1 MSVYSNSV
9 RSSILDPVF
18 FSQQRCEF
26 RLTDRAMAYLPNM
39 RLGNCGISLDAGV
52 NNSYHMGAGV
62 GCMVDRIRLMD
73 GNEELDS
80 LRNAGAWLT
89 FKGLQKTNSQNNNVF
104 TELAGGYLGWSTSAR
119 GDLFSAKTKTIRQ
132 GAPETLGTIDLRDV
146 FPILTSLSH
155 LSTKTFKN
163 LRVVIEYQ
171 QKVQSLLNNVTVA
184 GSAGLTRVTPI
195 LIVDEITSPALV
207 ATLEKQLVSAEWL
220 AIEHDLVN
228 IPAVPGIGATTPAA
242 TSVVQR
248 NALRVNGFQGK
259 AVSRMLITKN
269 YTDPSLNVDVGV
281 GVKGLGGFGSR
292 ALHKERFNLR
302 LNGRNLMA
310 GDGLIT
316 PSQTTMMLADVW
328 GDLNMTPFSDTE
340 SVGLDSK
347 YGLSMIQPSGLIGIP
362 PNNWVGVNT
371 TSPQIWKFGGTKE
384 AVGQILTTTIVALGT
399 TYAVGNTGNCTGG
412 SGSGAT
418 YTIDTIGANG
428 TVTGV
433 TITDKGQDYLAG
445 DILTLDGSGD
455 SLATVSATT
464 FVDTNAWETAPTAQ
478 QGHWAG
484 NSSFIG
490 LPIHDRISDIQLD
503 LVRTGTNTEQTGAG
517 TAAQVSPSSSAG
529 NYQSMNV
536 NIFAEVSKVLNISGG
551 DWKISYA

>member
-39 RLGNCGISLDAGV
+39 RLGNCGMSVNAGV

-62 GCMVDRIRLMD
+62 GCLVDRIRLMD

-104 TELAGGYLGWSTSAR
+104 TELGGGYLGWSTSAR
-119 GDLFSAKTKTIRQ
+119 GDLISVKSKTIRH
-132 GAPETLGTIDLRDV
+132 GNAETLGTIDLRDV

-171 QKVQSLLNNVTVA
+171 QKIQSLVNNVSNA
-184 GSAGLTRVTPI
+184 GVAGLTRVTPI
-195 LIVDEITSPALV
+195 LIVDEITNPALV

-228 IPAVPGIGATTPAA
+228 IPAVPGIAAATPAA

-269 YTDPSLNVDVGV
+269 YQDPSLNVYGA
-281 GVKGLGGFGSR
+281 GAVKGLGGFGSR

-310 GDGLIT
+310 GDGLVT

-328 GDLNMTPFSDTE
+328 GDLNMCPFTDTE

-347 YGLSMIQPSGLIGIP
+347 YGLTMIQPDGVVGIP
-362 PNNWVGVNT
+362 PNNWVGVNI
-371 TSPQIWKFGGTKE
+371 TSPQIWTNGGTKE
-384 AVGQILTTTIVALGT
+384 VAGQILTVTIDAGGT
-399 TYAVGNTGNCTGG
+399 GYAVGDTGACTGG
-412 SGSGAT
+412 SGLGAT
-418 YTIDTIGANG
+418 YTVNTIAAGV
-428 TVTGV
+428 VTDV
-433 TITDKGQDYLAG
+433 TITDKGVGFLAG
-445 DILTLDGSGD
+445 DILTLAGSGND
-455 SLATVSATT
+455 DATVAAAT
-464 FVDTNAWETAPTAQ
+464 FLDTDGWETTPTAQ
-478 QGHWAG
+478 QGYWVG

-490 LPIHDRISDIQLD
+490 LPIHDRVSDLQLD

-517 TAAQVSPSSSAG
+517 TAAQISPSSSAG
-529 NYQSMNV
+529 NYQAMNL